1 MAFQTVARF
10 SELLDGEGV
19 CVEAGGKKLALF
31 RMGDRC
37 FAIDEL
43 CPHRDAPLHEGFC
56 EGLEVQC
63 PWHASR
69 FRILDGSVEQGP
81 SARPLPAYECR
92 VRGDVVEVRT
102 RP

>member
-69 FRILDGSVEQGP
+69 FSLETGAHRHPPAKKGVTAYPVRITD
-81 SARPLPAYECR
+81 
-92 VRGDVVEVRT
+92 GDVQVDV
-102 RP
+102 